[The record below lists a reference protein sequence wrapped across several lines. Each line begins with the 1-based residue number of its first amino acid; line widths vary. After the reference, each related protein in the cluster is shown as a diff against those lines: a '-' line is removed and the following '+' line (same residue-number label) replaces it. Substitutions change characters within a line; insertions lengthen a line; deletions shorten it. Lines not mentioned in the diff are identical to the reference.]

1 MVPMIWKLCGIRN
14 YKKEIDILFQQNKYH
29 KHASNYLKYPLFEW
43 TAFARMGFDPHLVYY
58 SAGIERPEYNGSIRI
73 MSRHTRDIKYNFGGW
88 KADLTRGLETL
99 DLSTEM
105 AIDLGYDDIWVS
117 REESPNL
124 LEYFKSNSKYK
135 WKVNYERLPVG
146 GTQYVLRKA

>member
-1 MVPMIWKLCGIRN
+1 
-14 YKKEIDILFQQNKYH
+14 
-29 KHASNYLKYPLFEW
+29 
-43 TAFARMGFDPHLVYY
+43 
-58 SAGIERPEYNGSIRI
+58 

>member
-1 MVPMIWKLCGIRN
+1 
-14 YKKEIDILFQQNKYH
+14 
-29 KHASNYLKYPLFEW
+29 
-43 TAFARMGFDPHLVYY
+43 
-58 SAGIERPEYNGSIRI
+58 
-73 MSRHTRDIKYNFGGW
+73 
-88 KADLTRGLETL
+88 
-99 DLSTEM
+99 M

>member
-1 MVPMIWKLCGIRN
+1 MVQMIWKLCSIHN
-14 YKKEIDILFQQNKYH
+14 YRKDIDTLFQQNKYH
-29 KHASNYLKYPLFEW
+29 KHASNYLTEPLFEW
-43 TAFARMGFDPHLVYY
+43 TVFARMGFDPHLVYY
-58 SAGIERPEYNGSIRI
+58 SAGIERPEYDGSIRI

-88 KADLTRGLETL
+88 KADLTRGLATL

-105 AIDLGYDDIWVS
+105 AMNLGYNDIWVS

-135 WKVNYERLPVG
+135 WKVSYERLPVG
-146 GTQYVLRKA
+146 GTQYVLRKT